1 MHLITKNIPT
11 RYLVL
16 DNGQEV
22 NLNHFFTTI
31 ESFIDAEFDDMGEYG
46 LRNYEIAHID
56 MADILVEMKLL
67 KIVNGSRM
75 AKIYTVADK
84 AKLCL
89 LYGDILEL
97 IS

>member
-31 ESFIDAEFDDMGEYG
+31 ESFIDAETRRR
-46 LRNYEIAHID
+46 LRFMYE
-56 MADILVEMKLL
+56 LL
-67 KIVNGSRM
+67 H
-75 AKIYTVADK
+75 
-84 AKLCL
+84 
-89 LYGDILEL
+89 
-97 IS
+97 